1 MAYGYR
7 DLSSKM
13 EETLRVMVKHRK
25 LVRYDGGFW
34 SWEGCEIKHCLNFD
48 CPMWYCLVNT
58 LRSLHRRGAI
68 VLDEVKQ
75 EATINEIKI

>member
-7 DLSSKM
+7 NLSPKM
-13 EETLRVMVKHRK
+13 EETLRIMIKHRK
-25 LVRYDGGFW
+25 LIRYDGGFW
-34 SWEGCEIKHCLNFD
+34 SWEGCKMEHGINFD

-58 LRSLHRRGAI
+58 LRALHKRGAI

-75 EATINEIKI
+75 EAIINETDI